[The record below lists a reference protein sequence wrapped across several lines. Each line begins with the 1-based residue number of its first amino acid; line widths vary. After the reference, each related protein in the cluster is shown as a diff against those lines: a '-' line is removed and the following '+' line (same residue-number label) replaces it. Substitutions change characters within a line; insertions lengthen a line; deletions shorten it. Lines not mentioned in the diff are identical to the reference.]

1 MRARWRRACCVSDGR
16 SAQFLIECGI
26 DSLSLNPDAVLATT
40 RLALAAEAPTPTPA
54 AEEVVVS

>member
-1 MRARWRRACCVSDGR
+1 MIALCGQAPSDYPEFAR
-16 SAQFLIECGI
+16 FLLEYGI